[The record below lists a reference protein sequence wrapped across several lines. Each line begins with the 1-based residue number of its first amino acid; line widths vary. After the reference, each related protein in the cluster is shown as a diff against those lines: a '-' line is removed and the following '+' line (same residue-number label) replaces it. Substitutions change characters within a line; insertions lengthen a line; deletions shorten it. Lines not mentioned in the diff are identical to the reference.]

1 MEGVLLVHAAT
12 TGNLPLFQ
20 RGFQHPEK
28 WLCGIANQ
36 VQYHLS
42 TSTVCRVWL
51 DLAAWSGHVN
61 IITFIASQQLIDDPF
76 DDESC
81 LDGAAAHGHVEVVQ
95 YLLDRGCQSTSAL
108 ELAAANGHLHV
119 VNILRT
125 RH

>member
-42 TSTVCRVWL
+42 TSTVCCVWL